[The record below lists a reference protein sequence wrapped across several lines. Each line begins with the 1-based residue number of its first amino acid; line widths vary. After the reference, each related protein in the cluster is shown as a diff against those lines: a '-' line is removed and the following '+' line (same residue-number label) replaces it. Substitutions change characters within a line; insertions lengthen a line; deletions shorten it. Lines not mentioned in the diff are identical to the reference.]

1 MNPTDQKSRP
11 PELTDSDSGSSLV
24 EFTILMPLFLSV
36 FSIGFSQDFETQL
49 REQALTAFTRSLARS
64 VELGA
69 TRDEVVE
76 FAGVLQADARFEH
89 PPSVTFACAAESQ
102 VCNLSATYRK
112 VSHTSLIDGGGIHES
127 LRAEFEI
134 ADLGPIR

>member
-1 MNPTDQKSRP
+1 M
-11 PELTDSDSGSSLV
+11 DSDSGSSLV

-36 FSIGFSQDFETQL
+36 FSIGFSQVFETQL

-76 FAGVLQADARFEH
+76 FAGVLIADARFVH
-89 PPSVTFACAAESQ
+89 PPSVSFACDAESQ
-102 VCNLSATYRK
+102 VCNVSASYRK
-112 VSHTSLIDGGGIHES
+112 VSHTSLIDGGRIHES
-127 LRAEFEI
+127 LRAELEI

>member
-1 MNPTDQKSRP
+1 M
-11 PELTDSDSGSSLV
+11 DSDSGSSLV
-24 EFTILMPLFLSV
+24 EFAVLMPMFLSV
-36 FSIGFSQDFETQL
+36 FSIGFSQVFETQL

-89 PPSVTFACAAESQ
+89 PPSVTFACSAESQ
-102 VCNLSATYRK
+102 VCTVKTLYRK
-112 VSHTSLIDGGGIHES
+112 VSHTSLIDGGAVHES
-127 LRAEFEI
+127 LRTEFESVV
-134 ADLGPIR
+134 LGPIR